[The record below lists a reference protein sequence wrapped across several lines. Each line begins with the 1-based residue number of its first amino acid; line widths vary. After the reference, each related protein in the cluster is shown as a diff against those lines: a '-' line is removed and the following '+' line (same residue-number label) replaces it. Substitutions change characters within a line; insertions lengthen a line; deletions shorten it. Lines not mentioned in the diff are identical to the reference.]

1 MRKVDL
7 YFILLA
13 TTSLLVGV
21 TLGIWMGIVHDFQF
35 APAHAHMNLVGWA
48 SLALFGL
55 CYRVY
60 PQLADS
66 RIALFHFVTACIG
79 AVIFPLGIAL
89 SIAGITV
96 AVAIIGSLIWFAAVI
111 LFFVNVT
118 RITLAPTRSRILMPA
133 E

>member
-66 RIALFHFVTACIG
+66 RIALFHFVTACI
-79 AVIFPLGIAL
+79 V
-89 SIAGITV
+89 
-96 AVAIIGSLIWFAAVI
+96 
-111 LFFVNVT
+111 FFVNVT